1 MNDLASYRLN
11 AAHERLAAAK
21 DNIDDGHYKD
31 SINRSYYAM
40 FTAIRALLAERS
52 VDFSKH
58 SAVISYFQREYIKTS
73 IFPQEY
79 SKYLQSAF
87 QIRNDCD
94 YADFFVASKTDAEDQ
109 YTHAQEIIEAVRKYL
124 QSEPDMKRKV

>member
-1 MNDLASYRLN
+1 MNDLVSYRLD
-11 AAHERLAAAK
+11 AANERLATAK

-58 SAVISYFQREYIKTS
+58 SAVISYFQREFIKTS
-73 IFPQEY
+73 IFPKEY
-79 SKYLQSAF
+79 SKYLQAAF

-109 YTHAQEIIEAVRKYL
+109 YTHAQKMIEAVRKYL
-124 QSEPDMKRKV
+124 QSESDTKRKV

>member
-40 FTAIRALLAERS
+40 FTAIRALLAERDLIS
-52 VDFSKH
+52 QSTRLS
-58 SAVISYFQREYIKTS
+58 SATFKEN
-73 IFPQEY
+73 
-79 SKYLQSAF
+79 L
-87 QIRNDCD
+87 
-94 YADFFVASKTDAEDQ
+94 
-109 YTHAQEIIEAVRKYL
+109 
-124 QSEPDMKRKV
+124 

>member
-1 MNDLASYRLN
+1 MNDLASYRLDSAN
-11 AAHERLAAAK
+11 ERLAAAK

-40 FTAIRALLAERS
+40 FTAIRALLAERG

-73 IFPQEY
+73 IFPKEY

-109 YTHAQEIIEAVRKYL
+109 YTHAQEMIEAVRQYL
-124 QSEPDMKRKV
+124 QSESDTKRKV